1 MLGRYCIIIFLAVN
15 FAFAQGE
22 DASESIEKHIKK
34 LQSANSRGK
43 LSSIIALG
51 KLGPKAKD
59 AVPELIKHLEHRN
72 TRIVL
77 WSIRSLQKIGVAGMP
92 ELEKALQSPDKNMQ
106 CMILR
111 VLEGMEAESLST
123 LPDMAEFLQDD
134 DPCIQEHTLRLLT
147 VVPDQGAHCVSRLSQ
162 LVAAE
167 ESEIKILAA
176 QVLGLLGERTL
187 DTTRVL
193 IEVLEKENHDE
204 NVCATIVVALAQA
217 GKDKLPLI
225 LEAFANYGIR
235 LHIVRVLGLINVVN
249 KETVTTLIVAL
260 QDENV
265 RIKLEARRV
274 LQNMGVPV
282 VPFLVQELKNKKAP
296 LVASL
301 LGILENIRAP
311 LIDAV
316 PVLLDLTMHKN
327 VDVAEQ
333 AKKVLLKIDIQH
345 TVPKF
350 LEMLR
355 SNSLSEARIGFDLL
369 HKLHGDSVPWLM
381 KALKDDATLR
391 YVSSLLEKQILL
403 ESKSNVYKTVTILIE
418 HLKDKDIRAN
428 VKKVLL
434 NIGKPAIK
442 ELIKFLATNDKV
454 LLEQVKL
461 FLKETSEKSIYLLFE
476 SFDDPEL
483 EKQSLSFL
491 MELPAKDARHVIDAF
506 VKYARYHQEPSK
518 YKKFTTKILKNM
530 GIYGTVMVIKKLTNS
545 WLGRDYL
552 LMDILESLDTSSVDL
567 IPDICNAIK
576 HTKPK
581 FRVRLLRILAKMG
594 AEAKTALPR
603 IDSIL
608 EDCTWAVKIEALET
622 LAAIGKD
629 ALPKL
634 IDIFHKGDSR
644 LKMHVA
650 QKLYKMVPERVDEIT
665 GYHQKVYDVYDEFKK
680 VEEGIIGRYIHHR
693 RSLDSRYLEFALAF
707 SESNAPVFCFAIRR
721 VKNEHKIV
729 LYDVDK
735 KEQRNIFTENIVVS
749 LAGPRRDADLRYLK
763 ELQCI
768 SKLELHSEF
777 IGDKG
782 FEHLQNFKNLT
793 TLRIFSPCK
802 ITKNGLVSLQK
813 LPNLKEL
820 WLHVDL
826 TEGELA
832 LLQNLPQLQS
842 LYLRSSQ
849 AINFSILAGF
859 SGLTKLSLL
868 KMHNGGI
875 KHLERL
881 SNLKSLGLLNMKI
894 SEDDIKELSNCKN
907 LETLSLS
914 MSTISDKH
922 VGHLSKIQKLSTLD
936 LSRTMMSDVGMK
948 VVNDWQNITTLS
960 IAYTAVTD
968 EGVLLLKNNLRLRNL
983 YISPNISRKTIKVI
997 KENMKAC
1004 HITIVR

>member
-1 MLGRYCIIIFLAVN
+1 MLRRYFIIIFLAIN

-22 DASESIEKHIKK
+22 NVNESIEKHIKK
-34 LQSANSRGK
+34 LQSTNSRGK

-59 AVPELIKHLEHRN
+59 AVPELIKHLEHKN

-92 ELEKALQSPDKNMQ
+92 ELEKALQSSDKNVQ

-123 LPDMAEFLQDD
+123 LPDMTEFLQDD
-134 DPCIQEHTLRLLT
+134 DPCIQEHTLKILT
-147 VVPDQGAHCVSRLSQ
+147 VVPDKGTHCVSRLLQ
-162 LVAAE
+162 LVVAE

-187 DTTRVL
+187 DTARVL
-193 IEVLEKENHDE
+193 IEVLEKENRDE
-204 NVCATIVVALAQA
+204 NVCATIVVALAQV

-225 LEAFANYGIR
+225 LEAFANNNIR
-235 LHIVRVLGLINVVN
+235 LHIVRVLGLINIVK
-249 KETVTTLIVAL
+249 KETVAPLIVAL
-260 QDENV
+260 QDDNA

-274 LQNMGVPV
+274 LQNMGVSV
-282 VPFLVQELKNKKAP
+282 VPFLVQELRNEKVS

-345 TVPKF
+345 TAPKF
-350 LEMLR
+350 LMMLR

-381 KALKDDATLR
+381 EALKDDTTLR
-391 YVSSLLEKQILL
+391 YVSSLLGKQILL

-418 HLKDKDIRAN
+418 HLKDKDVRSR

-434 NIGKPAIK
+434 SIEEPVIK

-454 LLEQVKL
+454 LLEEVKL
-461 FLKETSEKSIYLLFE
+461 FLKETSRKSIYLLFE
-476 SFDDPEL
+476 SLDDPEL

-491 MELPAKDARHVIDAF
+491 MELPAKDARHVIDAS
-506 VKYARYHQEPSK
+506 VRYARYREMSSK
-518 YKKFTTKILKNM
+518 SKRITVKILKSM
-530 GIYGTVMVIKKLTNS
+530 GIYGTITVIKKLADAR
-545 WLGRDYL
+545 LGGYL
-552 LMDILESLDTSSVDL
+552 LMDVLESLDTSSAEL
-567 IPDICNAIK
+567 IPDICNTIK
-576 HTKPK
+576 HTNPK

-594 AEAKTALPR
+594 AEAKTALPT

-634 IDIFHKGDSR
+634 IDLFHKGDSR

-650 QKLYKMVPERVDEIT
+650 QKLCKMVPERVDEIT
-665 GYHQKVYDVYDEFKK
+665 GYHQKVYEVYDEFKK

-707 SESNAPVFCFAIRR
+707 SESNTPVFCFAIRR
-721 VKNEHKIV
+721 VKNEYKIV

-735 KEQRNIFTENIVVS
+735 KEQRNIFTENIAVS
-749 LAGPRRDADLRYLK
+749 LAGPRSDADLRYLK

-782 FEHLQNFKNLT
+782 FYHLQNFKNLT
-793 TLRIFSPCK
+793 ALRIFSPCK

-922 VGHLSKIQKLSTLD
+922 VGHLSKMQKLSTLD

-968 EGVLLLKNNLRLRNL
+968 EGVLLLKDNLRLRNL